1 MNDQYAIEL
10 LKERLAKTKRELLAH
25 SLQLDIP
32 LAPTSQVD
40 LVTNSDIPASLKR
53 LCLFLF
59 DNPAARS
66 DTISAACSIGNIS
79 DAHTPPTR
87 LASLQKLGLKIECK
101 TMKACNKFGDS
112 VVMGYLF
119 ISPTSD
125 NPRWEKRTAAN
136 DAVHA
141 HVDK

>member
-1 MNDQYAIEL
+1 MNDQQAIEL

-25 SLQLDIP
+25 SIKLDIP
-32 LAPTSQVD
+32 HAPPSQVD
-40 LVTNSDIPASLKR
+40 LVTRSAIPASLKR

-66 DTISAACSIGNIS
+66 DTISDACSIGNIS

-87 LASLQKLGLKIECK
+87 LAALQKLGLKIECK

-119 ISPTSD
+119 ISPLPTNALWKKYS
-125 NPRWEKRTAAN
+125 AAN
-136 DAVHA
+136 D
-141 HVDK
+141 DGK

>member
-1 MNDQYAIEL
+1 MNDEQAIVL
-10 LKERLAKTKRELLAH
+10 LRERLAKTKRELLAH
-25 SLQLDIP
+25 SINLNIP
-32 LAPTSQVD
+32 HATPSQVD
-40 LVTNSDIPASLKR
+40 LVTRSDIPVSLKR
-53 LCLFLF
+53 LCLYLF

-66 DTISAACSIGNIS
+66 DTISAACSIGNVS
-79 DAHTPPTR
+79 DAHTPPNR
-87 LASLQKLGLKIECK
+87 IAALKSLGLRIECK

-125 NPRWEKRTAAN
+125 NPRWEKRTAVN

-141 HVDK
+141 HIDK